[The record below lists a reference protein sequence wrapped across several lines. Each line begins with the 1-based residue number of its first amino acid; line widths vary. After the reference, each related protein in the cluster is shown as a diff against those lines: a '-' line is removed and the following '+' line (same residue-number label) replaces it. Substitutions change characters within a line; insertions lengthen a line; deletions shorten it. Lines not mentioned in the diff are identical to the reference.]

1 MNTFV
6 IVHGAWAG
14 GWFFQETARFLRAAE
29 NEVYTPTLTGI
40 GERVHLGHPDIDL
53 DTHIQDIV
61 NVLEYEDLEDVSL
74 VGYSYGGM
82 VVTGV
87 AERVP
92 ERIKQLIYLD
102 AFVPE
107 DGQSLADIMPD
118 MAVVIENA
126 ARELGDGW
134 KIPHDPPHPRKTSHP
149 LMTMKQTLKIGNAA
163 ATRLP
168 RSYVLFTQNF
178 YPFAQELA
186 KTAARVQK
194 QGWRYRELA
203 ADHLAPD
210 THAEELASIL
220 DELK

>member
-14 GWFFQETARFLRAAE
+14 GWFFQETARFLRAAGH
-29 NEVYTPTLTGI
+29 EVYTPTLTGI

-102 AFVPE
+102 AFVPV
-107 DGQSLADIMPD
+107 DGQSLADIMVSMGQD
-118 MAVVIENA
+118 MKDWNMGEQWGEEGAYNLLRVIAYN
-126 ARELGDGW
+126 
-134 KIPHDPPHPRKTSHP
+134 I
-149 LMTMKQTLKIGNAA
+149 KQTENSIREYRTVLA
-163 ATRLP
+163 RLG
-168 RSYVLFTQNF
+168 V
-178 YPFAQELA
+178 
-186 KTAARVQK
+186 
-194 QGWRYRELA
+194 
-203 ADHLAPD
+203 
-210 THAEELASIL
+210 
-220 DELK
+220 DEP